1 MTRRWEEHS
10 KHIIVEQLQKMGA
23 NIDAKTAK
31 TLLAG
36 PSERDIVYSGLED
49 TMSVAV
55 AETIATAQKHGV
67 SYRIAGCE
75 CARVVAVGC
84 VLAPSRASPVVGRA
98 SSTVINAITKIEVAY
113 RDAGLTLA

>member
-1 MTRRWEEHS
+1 MTRRWESHS
-10 KHIIVEQLQKMGA
+10 KEIVVEQLIKMGA
-23 NIDAKTAK
+23 KIDAKTAK

-67 SYRIAGCE
+67 SYRIAGCK
-75 CARVVAVGC
+75 CRLPAYCVTVRRVIRV
-84 VLAPSRASPVVGRA
+84 
-98 SSTVINAITKIEVAY
+98 
-113 RDAGLTLA
+113 